1 MSSLSSA
8 NRPRV
13 ALVHAVQVAMQ
24 PVEAAFL
31 RYWPQADVVHLLD
44 DSLSPDRA
52 KSDGLS
58 PEMHARINSLA
69 DYAVAI
75 GSNAILYTC
84 SAFGEAIE
92 AAAARL
98 AVPVLKPNESM
109 FEAALNAGGR
119 IGMLATFG
127 PSVESMEQEFRAR
140 AGARGRKT
148 SIQTVVVA
156 DAMTAL
162 KSGDEATHNRLL
174 AEASGQLEGC
184 DCIMLAHF
192 STSRA
197 FNDVQARV
205 ACKVLTSPGSA
216 VLKLKSLVA
225 PEHTSTL

>member
-1 MSSLSSA
+1 MTLSPSA
-8 NRPRV
+8 SRPRV

-31 RYWPQADVVHLLD
+31 LYWPEAEVVHLLD

-52 KSDGLS
+52 RSAGLTT
-58 PEMHARINSLA
+58 EMHARINSLA
-69 DYAVAI
+69 NYAVAI
-75 GSNAILYTC
+75 RSNAILYTC

-92 AAAARL
+92 AAAGRL
-98 AVPVLKPNESM
+98 ALPVLKPNESM
-109 FEAALNAGGR
+109 FEEALNAGGR

-127 PSVESMEQEFRAR
+127 PSVMSMEQEFREL
-140 AGARGRKT
+140 AGARGRRA
-148 SIQTVVVA
+148 SIQTVLVA

-162 KSGDEATHNRLL
+162 KSGDEALHNRLL
-174 AEASGQLEGC
+174 AEASWQLQDC

-197 FNDVQARV
+197 LNDVQARV

-216 VLKLKSLVA
+216 VVKLRSLVA
-225 PEHTSTL
+225 A